1 MKKLLAFVVA
11 GMFSLSAAAY
21 ACDGAKMT
29 KTQTQKTDSAK
40 VAKKETKTP
49 AKTTTKKS

>member
-29 KTQTQKTDSAK
+29 KTQKTDSAK

-49 AKTTTKKS
+49 PAKTTTKKS